1 MKRRMTALA
10 ATAALSLLALAGCTM
25 PGGPMNGGPMYGNDN
40 GSSNSDDR
48 NAADFMFVMMMIPHH
63 QDAIEMSDLVLK
75 KDDIPDGVVAMAE
88 QIKAAQQPEIDLMA
102 VWLDQWGVGSMGD
115 MNHGTNHGMMS
126 GDDMAAL
133 DDATGDAAADLF
145 LEQMIVHHDGAI
157 VMAEQVISGGRNQD
171 VRVLAESIVVS
182 QTAEIAIMRQL
193 LAD

>member
-25 PGGPMNGGPMYGNDN
+25 PGGPMYGGPMYGNDN
-40 GSSNSDDR
+40 GTSNSDDR
-48 NAADFMFVMMMIPHH
+48 NSADLMFVMMMIPHH
-63 QDAIEMSDLVLK
+63 QDAIEMSDLLLK
-75 KDDIPDGVVAMAE
+75 KDDIPDGVGAMAE
-88 QIKAAQQPEIDLMA
+88 QIKAAQQPEIDLMES
-102 VWLDQWGVGSMGD
+102 WLDQWGVAGSMGG
-115 MNHGTNHGMMS
+115 MNHGMMS

-157 VMAEQVISGGRNQD
+157 VMAEQVIGGGRNQD

-182 QTAEIAIMRQL
+182 QAAEIATMRQL
-193 LAD
+193 LGG